1 MATAKLELLADSSQI
16 RRADRDLEN
25 LGRQGGVTEKATRSL
40 ARAFA
45 LLGTAISVRQIQ
57 QAADAYKSM
66 QNQLRIVTN
75 DTENLLGVTQ
85 ALNQVA
91 QDSRADIEATVGLYS
106 KLARSTSE
114 LGLSQGELVRITET
128 INKSF
133 AVSGA
138 TAEEANNAIT
148 QLAQGLASGALRGD
162 EFNSVAEQA
171 PGILRAVSQETGLA
185 VGELRDF
192 AAEGKITTDLLVS
205 ALQNYSSQ
213 VDTEFASANTTI
225 SQAATQLQND
235 FIDLIGAFDDATGAS
250 GEMSG
255 ALVGITEAMQTL
267 ADYIRADAIRGP
279 FNAQFEGVI
288 GDVNSFVN
296 VVGTEFNQFFNGV
309 SAAADETGLRLGD
322 AFLNI
327 VPNIRAAIQLA
338 TVEIASFFD
347 TVSAYSKGIAQSL
360 NPFDDVS
367 VQDAINNFE
376 DARDVIDA
384 ARMAALSDIVDQNKA
399 EVERT
404 RITIEQS
411 ENRVEQYR
419 KEREARILALGG
431 IENTGGIPSDEPRK
445 PKVNRGVDEDDFEKL
460 KQKIILQ
467 QQALELTSN
476 EYELRRNLLALGDGA
491 NQSQIDEIT
500 ALTEQMQALRFE
512 AELVGA
518 SLENSMQNIGLNALD
533 SLSQGLANAIT
544 EGESLRDVIGGIA
557 NSILNELL
565 TAIIRYAIG
574 SAAQALIGQ
583 TTATTAAVTSATT
596 IAAAATPAAIAMNIA
611 TLGGAATAAAA
622 SSAAAIP
629 TMTGLIASSGIAG
642 FEKGGYTGN
651 YGTKEVAGVV
661 HGQEFVMNA
670 RATRQNRGALEAMN
684 RGESVGGNT
693 YVNVVNNATNSNVSA
708 EERQDAQGNRVID
721 IVVAN
726 INQRGK
732 IHKAMTQTTTAS
744 NRI

>member
-185 VGELRDF
+185 VGELRAF

-205 ALQNYSSQ
+205 ALKNYSTQ

-225 SQAATQLQND
+225 SQAATQLKND

-250 GEMSG
+250 GEISG

-309 SAAADETGLRLGD
+309 SSAADETGLRLGD

-327 VPNIRAAIQLA
+327 VPNIRAAIQIA

-347 TVSAYSKGIAQSL
+347 TINAYSTGVAQSL

-367 VQDAINNFE
+367 IQDAINNFE
-376 DARDVIDA
+376 DARDVIKK
-384 ARMAALSDIVDQNKA
+384 ARMETLSDIVDQNTA
-399 EVERT
+399 EKERT
-404 RITIEQS
+404 KIAIEES

-419 KEREARILALGG
+419 REREARILALGN
-431 IENTGGIPSDEPRK
+431 IQNTGGQVSPNQQGSTGEQFSIFGNQEETEAEYQLFLEQLGTAEQDYEAHMQRM
-445 PKVNRGVDEDDFEKL
+445 NEIQDAALQARYNAEKSI
-460 KQKIILQ
+460 QTNILG
-467 QQALELTSN
+467 LTSQVF
-476 EYELRRNLLALGDGA
+476 GDIA
-491 NQSQIDEIT
+491 DTI
-500 ALTEQMQALRFE
+500 
-512 AELVGA
+512 AESKGK
-518 SLENSMQNIGLNALD
+518 E
-533 SLSQGLANAIT
+533 
-544 EGESLRDVIGGIA
+544 
-557 NSILNELL
+557 
-565 TAIIRYAIG
+565 
-574 SAAQALIGQ
+574 SAAYKVAFL
-583 TTATTAAVTSATT
+583 AAKG
-596 IAAAATPAAIAMNIA
+596 AAIAQAIIQTELA
-611 TLGGAATAAAA
+611 AVSALAPPPLGLGPVAGAPYAQVIRGLGYA
-622 SSAAAIP
+622 SVGIMAGQA
-629 TMTGLIASSGIAG
+629 IAG

-684 RGESVGGNT
+684 SGKSLGGDT
-693 YVNVVNNATNSNVSA
+693 YVNVTNNATNSEIST

-721 IVVAN
+721 IVVNN

>member
-25 LGRQGGVTEKATRSL
+25 LGRQGGVTEKAARSL

-57 QAADAYKSM
+57 QAADTYKSM

-91 QDSRADIEATVGLYS
+91 QDSRADIEATVGIYS

-138 TAEEANNAIT
+138 TAQEASNAIT

-185 VGELRDF
+185 VGELRAF

-225 SQAATQLQND
+225 SQAATQLQNY

-250 GEMSG
+250 GEISG
-255 ALVGITEAMQTL
+255 ALIGITEAMQTL

-288 GDVNSFVN
+288 GDVNSFVD

-327 VPNIRAAIQLA
+327 VPNIRAAIQIA

-347 TVSAYSKGIAQSL
+347 TINAYSTGVAQSL

-376 DARDVIDA
+376 DARDVIKK
-384 ARMAALSDIVDQNKA
+384 ARMETLSDIVDQNTA
-399 EVERT
+399 EKERT
-404 RITIEQS
+404 KIAIEES

-431 IENTGGIPSDEPRK
+431 IQNTGGQPSE
-445 PKVNRGVDEDDFEKL
+445 NGRGVSTFEDLGGGSKSVSAFQSLTDTLQDESLSPAGLAAKEY
-460 KQKIILQ
+460 QKRLDVINEYAQTEQATLEEIQDAQRAAYSSYQNSLSEIQKDGLDTRLNAERSVQGQILG
-467 QQALELTSN
+467 LTSQVF
-476 EYELRRNLLALGDGA
+476 G
-491 NQSQIDEIT
+491 EI
-500 ALTEQMQALRFE
+500 
-512 AELVGA
+512 A
-518 SLENSMQNIGLNALD
+518 STIE
-533 SLSQGLANAIT
+533 
-544 EGESLRDVIGGIA
+544 ESKGK
-557 NSILNELL
+557 E
-565 TAIIRYAIG
+565 
-574 SAAQALIGQ
+574 SAAYKVAFL
-583 TTATTAAVTSATT
+583 AAKG
-596 IAAAATPAAIAMNIA
+596 AAIAQAIIQTELA
-611 TLGGAATAAAA
+611 AVSALAPPPLGLGPVAGAPYAQVIRGLGYA
-622 SSAAAIP
+622 SVGIMAGQAI
-629 TMTGLIASSGIAG
+629 TG

-684 RGESVGGNT
+684 SGKSFGGDT
-693 YVNVVNNATNSNVSA
+693 YVNVTNNATNSEVST

-721 IVVAN
+721 IVVNN

-732 IHKAMTQTTTAS
+732 IHKAMTQTTTAG

>member
-16 RRADRDLEN
+16 RRADKDLEN
-25 LGRQGGVTEKATRSL
+25 LGRQGGTTEKATRSL

-91 QDSRADIEATVGLYS
+91 QESRADIDATVGLYS

-185 VGELRDF
+185 VGELRAF
-192 AAEGKITTDLLVS
+192 AAEGKITTELLIS
-205 ALQNYSSQ
+205 SLQNYAAQ
-213 VDTEFASANTTI
+213 VDTEFSSASVTI
-225 SQAATQLQND
+225 SQATTQLQND

-250 GEMSG
+250 GDISD
-255 ALVGITEAMQTL
+255 ALIGITSAMQTL

-288 GDVNSFVN
+288 GDINSFVN
-296 VVGTEFNQFFNGV
+296 VVGSEFNQFFNGV

-322 AFLNI
+322 AFFNI
-327 VPNIRAAIQLA
+327 VPNIRAAIQIA
-338 TVEIASFFD
+338 TVEIASFLD
-347 TVSAYSKGIAQSL
+347 TLGAYSAAVAETL

-367 VQDAINNFE
+367 VQQARNNFE
-376 DARDVIDA
+376 DLKDDIRA
-384 ARMAALSDIVDQNKA
+384 ARKAALTDIVDQNIA
-399 EVERT
+399 EKERT
-404 RITIEQS
+404 RIAVEESQ
-411 ENRVEQYR
+411 NRVEQYR

-431 IENTGGIPSDEPRK
+431 IENTGGQESPNQQLASEQQFSIFGTEDETNAQYEVFLSLLGTAEQDYEAHQQRM
-445 PKVNRGVDEDDFEKL
+445 NEIQNAALQARYSAEKSV
-460 KQKIILQ
+460 QTNILG
-467 QQALELTSN
+467 LTSQVF
-476 EYELRRNLLALGDGA
+476 G
-491 NQSQIDEIT
+491 EIAST
-500 ALTEQMQALRFE
+500 IEQAKGKE
-512 AELVGA
+512 
-518 SLENSMQNIGLNALD
+518 
-533 SLSQGLANAIT
+533 
-544 EGESLRDVIGGIA
+544 
-557 NSILNELL
+557 
-565 TAIIRYAIG
+565 
-574 SAAQALIGQ
+574 SAAYKVAFL
-583 TTATTAAVTSATT
+583 AAKG
-596 IAAAATPAAIAMNIA
+596 AAIAQAIIQTELA
-611 TLGGAATAAAA
+611 AVSALAPPPLGLGPVAGAGYAQVIRGLGYA
-622 SSAAAIP
+622 SVGIMAGQA
-629 TMTGLIASSGIAG
+629 IAG

-670 RATRQNRGALEAMN
+670 RATRANRGALEAMN

-693 YVNVVNNATNSNVSA
+693 YVNVTNNSSNTEVQTQEST
-708 EERQDAQGNRVID
+708 DAQGNRIID
-721 IVVAN
+721 IVFNN